1 MIFLLAVF
9 GIILSIVSPAIGLL
23 LVVSFANEIKGETVS
38 RIDLFYSTWVVMSAI
53 LYYLKIIDL
62 TILLSIT
69 INVGLLSYICIQMLK
84 REFSLATIF
93 STAFGITGLSS
104 VLKYAFF
111 RDKIVELTDESIKT
125 IMPLLEAKFA
135 PGTEEYQTIVS
146 TINASKEMFLKYN
159 YSFTVFMLLV
169 SLWIAVVLLNKKQVR
184 PYLLSR
190 YSNNNSLIAVV
201 IISLGLIIYDKSQIV
216 GINILIPCIALYFL
230 QGLSIVGFFFG
241 KLLINS
247 KMLLIIGIL
256 TLLINP
262 YLIILLAFIGL
273 IDNWADLRK
282 LNKMEKTHENNTY

>member
-1 MIFLLAVF
+1 
-9 GIILSIVSPAIGLL
+9 
-23 LVVSFANEIKGETVS
+23 
-38 RIDLFYSTWVVMSAI
+38 
-53 LYYLKIIDL
+53 
-62 TILLSIT
+62 
-69 INVGLLSYICIQMLK
+69 
-84 REFSLATIF
+84 
-93 STAFGITGLSS
+93 
-104 VLKYAFF
+104 
-111 RDKIVELTDESIKT
+111 
-125 IMPLLEAKFA
+125 
-135 PGTEEYQTIVS
+135 
-146 TINASKEMFLKYN
+146 MFLKYN
-159 YSFTVFMLLV
+159 YSFTVFTLLIA
-169 SLWIAVVLLNKKQVR
+169 LWIAVVLLNKKLVK

-201 IISLGLIIYDKSQIV
+201 IISLGLIIYDKTQIV

-273 IDNWADLRK
+273 VDSWADLRK